1 MSKIE
6 FTLEELSLIRTVLS
20 TSKIALLKHLRDLPA
35 DTPNSTLKPFWEFDD
50 KVGALL
56 DKIRNNRKKNNRK
69 S

>member
-1 MSKIE
+1 MSE
-6 FTLEELSLIRTVLS
+6 LQFTGQELSLITTVLS

-35 DTPNSTLKPFWEFDD
+35 DTPDCQLKPFWEFDD

-56 DKIRNNRKKNNRK
+56 DKIRNNRKKRKRK

>member
-1 MSKIE
+1 MSE
-6 FTLEELSLIRTVLS
+6 LRFTSKELALITTVLS

-35 DTPNSTLKPFWEFDD
+35 DTPDRLLKPFWEFDD

-56 DKIRNNRKKNNRK
+56 DKIRNNRKKSKRK

>member
-1 MSKIE
+1 MSE
-6 FTLEELSLIRTVLS
+6 LQFTGKELALITTVLS

-35 DTPNSTLKPFWEFDD
+35 DTPDRVLKPFWEFDD

-56 DKIRNNRKKNNRK
+56 DKIRNNRKKRKRK